1 MNILIF
7 DDMQN
12 EAEKLSGMLN
22 GLGYETVAFT
32 SGAAGLDY
40 FRSGAAVDV
49 CILDIVMPEMNG
61 IDLARSLR
69 EAGFGGEIVFLSA
82 SNEYGP
88 QTYEV
93 KAFHYL
99 IKPPSPDSVRRILNE
114 IKAGHEKND
123 PEGLKLKIS
132 GTVRFI
138 LFRDIEYT
146 EVVKHYVTFRLTTGE
161 SVEIRATFA
170 ETAPQLLCDSR
181 FVQWHQSY
189 IVNMDAITSIT
200 SREIIVRS
208 GARVPV
214 AKSYSGTKIKY
225 LNRILC
231 GGIE

>member
-1 MNILIF
+1 MPA
-7 DDMQN
+7 

-22 GLGYETVAFT
+22 GLGYESVVFT
-32 SGAAGLDY
+32 SGADGLDY

-49 CILDIVMPEMNG
+49 CILDIVMPEMSG

-69 EAGFGGEIVFLSA
+69 EAGFSGEIVFLSA

-99 IKPPSPDSVRRILNE
+99 IKPLSPDSVRRILNE
-114 IKAGHEKND
+114 IKTEQEKND
-123 PEGLKLKIS
+123 SEGLKIKVS
-132 GTVRFI
+132 GATRFI

-146 EVVKHYVTFRLTTGE
+146 EVVKHYVTFWLMTGE

-181 FVQWHQSY
+181 FVQCHQSY

-214 AKSYSGTKIKY
+214 AKSYPNTKMKY
-225 LNRILC
+225 LNRFLS
-231 GGIE
+231 